1 MSSLFGLFASSSLNA
16 LLSCKVMKFLPH
28 YELFVNMFFALLLV
42 CKGKMSVSKIYARR
56 VHLFLKIEKI
66 SGG

>member
-1 MSSLFGLFASSSLNA
+1 
-16 LLSCKVMKFLPH
+16 MKFLPH

-42 CKGKMSVSKIYARR
+42 CKGKMSVSKICTRR
-56 VHLFLKIEKI
+56 AHLFLKIEKI

>member
-1 MSSLFGLFASSSLNA
+1 
-16 LLSCKVMKFLPH
+16 MKFLPH

-42 CKGKMSVSKIYARR
+42 CKGKTSVSKICALRA
-56 VHLFLKIEKI
+56 HLFLKMEKI